1 MNDKNIRILAIDDN
15 QDNLTVL
22 KAEIAEMIP
31 DATTY
36 TASDGSTGIELTRVN
51 DPHVILLDIVMPG
64 VDGLSVCRQLKQDE
78 NLQHIPI
85 VILTALKTDQKIRIK
100 AMEAGA
106 EAFLSNPIDKV
117 ELFAMIMS
125 MVKVKKAADHQRL
138 EKADLAKLISE
149 RTQEIDKELLQ
160 RKRAEEELQKANQK
174 LKQTQIATL
183 NLLEDLKKEITAREK
198 SEAELVR
205 AKEKAEESDRLKSA
219 FLANMSHEIRTPM
232 NGIIGFSGLLSDPD
246 LNAVDLNRYI
256 RIINDNCQQLLH
268 IISDLIDISKIEA
281 GMVEPEITEFCLNDL
296 MNSLYENYHQKAVL
310 KSLKLNLYN
319 DLVCDACNILADK
332 GKLRQVIENLLTN
345 AVKFTKE
352 GEVNFGYRLKNN
364 TILFFIEDTG
374 IGIAPQH
381 QEAIFNR
388 FWQVEA
394 GLARQYGGTGLGLS
408 ISSAYVNK
416 MGGKIE
422 LESTL
427 GKGSRFS
434 FTLPYKQSGKITAP
448 KAGVKGDTLDFRGKT
463 ILIVEDEPDNF
474 EFLEIIL
481 GRKKFNILH
490 AWNGKEAIKIFEDH
504 PEIDLVLMDFK
515 LPDITG
521 QEITKTFLRKRESV
535 PVIASTAYAMS
546 GDREKAIQAGCVDY
560 IPKPI
565 RAEELIGILSGH
577 IV

>member
-268 IISDLIDISKIEA
+268 IISDLIDISKI
-281 GMVEPEITEFCLNDL
+281 
-296 MNSLYENYHQKAVL
+296 
-310 KSLKLNLYN
+310 
-319 DLVCDACNILADK
+319 
-332 GKLRQVIENLLTN
+332 
-345 AVKFTKE
+345 
-352 GEVNFGYRLKNN
+352 
-364 TILFFIEDTG
+364 
-374 IGIAPQH
+374 
-381 QEAIFNR
+381 
-388 FWQVEA
+388 
-394 GLARQYGGTGLGLS
+394 
-408 ISSAYVNK
+408 
-416 MGGKIE
+416 
-422 LESTL
+422 
-427 GKGSRFS
+427 
-434 FTLPYKQSGKITAP
+434 
-448 KAGVKGDTLDFRGKT
+448 
-463 ILIVEDEPDNF
+463 
-474 EFLEIIL
+474 
-481 GRKKFNILH
+481 
-490 AWNGKEAIKIFEDH
+490 
-504 PEIDLVLMDFK
+504 
-515 LPDITG
+515 
-521 QEITKTFLRKRESV
+521 
-535 PVIASTAYAMS
+535 
-546 GDREKAIQAGCVDY
+546 
-560 IPKPI
+560 
-565 RAEELIGILSGH
+565 
-577 IV
+577 